1 MIKLTTKFAGTIR
14 MITKTAGIV
23 NVTDGLA
30 RAQQFSSTE
39 KAHSVIE
46 TDQI

>member
-1 MIKLTTKFAGTIR
+1 MIKLTTKFASKIR
-14 MITKTAGIV
+14 VITKTAGIV

-30 RAQQFSSTE
+30 RAQQFSSMQ

-46 TDQI
+46 TDRI